1 MLKTWIATHTGL
13 PSFYSTNDIDIET
26 ENGRILHRATTSN
39 PTIVSDALAAPGEV
53 TVYLVGGQ
61 RVELVRPNASDK
73 RRTVVMNAN
82 GLSAS
87 GALLVDNSD
96 ETEWKSDVVISEVG
110 YARWSLRKK
119 PISGKS
125 RILALNEKAALE
137 VVGVLESAGPVF
149 IGPAVKTEN
158 VPLRCVIVNS
168 VSRSRGR
175 LGRVVFDVSWTE
187 NLLSASGAVPV
198 LRWEDWERLGTGWQE
213 KTYLELLSEIAGM
226 PA

>member
-1 MLKTWIATHTGL
+1 MLKSWIATHTGL

-26 ENGRILHRATTSN
+26 ENGRILHRASSTN
-39 PTIVSDALAAPGEV
+39 PTIVSDALAVPGEV
-53 TVYLVGGQ
+53 TVYLVDGQ

-73 RRTVVMNAN
+73 RGAVVMSST

-87 GALLVDNSD
+87 GALLVNNSD
-96 ETEWKSDVVISEVG
+96 ETEWKSDVVVSEVG

-125 RILALNEKAALE
+125 RVLALNEKAALE
-137 VVGVLESAGPVF
+137 VAGVLESAGPVF
-149 IGPAVKTEN
+149 IGPGVKTEN
-158 VPLRCVIVNS
+158 VPLRCVIVDS

-187 NLLSASGAVPV
+187 SLLSASGAVPV
-198 LRWEDWERLGTGWQE
+198 LRWEDWGHLGTGWQE
-213 KTYLELLSEIAGM
+213 TTYLELLSEIAGM